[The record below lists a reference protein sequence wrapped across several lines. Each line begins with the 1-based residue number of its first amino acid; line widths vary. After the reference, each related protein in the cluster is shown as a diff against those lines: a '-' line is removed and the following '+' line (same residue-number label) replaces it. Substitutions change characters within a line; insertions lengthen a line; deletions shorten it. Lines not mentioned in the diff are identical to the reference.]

1 MNGTEAKRP
10 DRHPARYDPISY
22 EKTKAN
28 LYPFLFRRNDDKW
41 LTA

>member
-1 MNGTEAKRP
+1 MSGAGQKRP

-28 LYPFLFRRNDDKW
+28 LNSLLFQYNDEV
-41 LTA
+41 LLLR